1 VNARI
6 FSSLSDP
13 DLAAALLQGAVG
25 VIPTDT
31 VYGLVAKASESSA
44 IDRLYRSK
52 PRPLQPGTIIGS
64 CLADF
69 EELGFRADELELC
82 NKFWPAAVSVVLN
95 ATNVAHFLKKDRA
108 TLPVRLPADVQ
119 LVALLEQTG
128 ALMTSSA
135 NLPGQPTATSIE
147 AARQYFGE
155 SVDFY
160 VDVGDLGDR
169 PPSTIIG
176 FDNNKQIVV
185 HRHGAVDIT
194 TL

>member
-1 VNARI
+1 MNARI

-44 IDRLYRSK
+44 IDRLYRTK

-82 NKFWPAAVSVVLN
+82 NKFWPAAISVVLN
-95 ATNVAHFLKKDRA
+95 ATNVAHFLKKKSRGFTSETTSRCAIGGASRA
-108 TLPVRLPADVQ
+108 DWC
-119 LVALLEQTG
+119 
-128 ALMTSSA
+128 
-135 NLPGQPTATSIE
+135 
-147 AARQYFGE
+147 
-155 SVDFY
+155 VD
-160 VDVGDLGDR
+160 DL
-169 PPSTIIG
+169 
-176 FDNNKQIVV
+176 
-185 HRHGAVDIT
+185 
-194 TL
+194 